1 MIATALGPLV
11 HAFFADGLL
20 TMKGLRPASVRSYRD
35 VLRLFLRFAAQDA
48 GRKISRLVAGDLSF
62 ERVLRFLRHLEDERH
77 NHVRTRN
84 KRVACLHTFFDY
96 LAGRLPEMLD
106 VAERV
111 AAIPM
116 KRVAPPETRFL
127 ERDEIAVLFA
137 ALPRHGAQAL
147 RDRTLLLFLY
157 NTGARVQEVA
167 DLRLQDVDLGPPARV
182 RLHGKGDKWRTCPL
196 WVDTAQQLHGL
207 LDQRGSLALDA
218 PVFVSRHGRALT
230 RFGIYKL
237 VRRHARQLETPALQ
251 GPASM
256 RWADV
261 HVPSPAVS
269 GCDGPT
275 STFPTSPRRR
285 CPRRRW
291 RWADVYVSGLG
302 PRDRWLSDG

>member
-20 TMKGLRPASVRSYRD
+20 TMKGLRLASVRSYRD

-84 KRVACLHTFFDY
+84 QRVACLHTFFDY

-157 NTGARVQEVA
+157 NTGA
-167 DLRLQDVDLGPPARV
+167 
-182 RLHGKGDKWRTCPL
+182 
-196 WVDTAQQLHGL
+196 
-207 LDQRGSLALDA
+207 
-218 PVFVSRHGRALT
+218 
-230 RFGIYKL
+230 L
-237 VRRHARQLETPALQ
+237 V
-251 GPASM
+251 
-256 RWADV
+256 
-261 HVPSPAVS
+261 
-269 GCDGPT
+269 
-275 STFPTSPRRR
+275 
-285 CPRRRW
+285 
-291 RWADVYVSGLG
+291 
-302 PRDRWLSDG
+302 